1 MPKQAKKNA
10 KKQNKTSKI
19 SQEGGKIKDRAIVVR
34 VGRPPHHPR
43 PPFRRRPRGP
53 RGPKTTF
60 VCNIM

>member
-1 MPKQAKKNA
+1 MPKQAKNQA
-10 KKQNKTSKI
+10 KKQNKTSKT

-43 PPFRRRPRGP
+43 PRRPQPPRRRP
-53 RGPKTTF
+53 PKTTF